1 MTAEPAKVLIVD
13 DHPLVREGLAS
24 RVGALPDFAVCGEAA
39 DIETALRLVETTEP
53 DLMIVDLALK
63 GGHGLDLIKRVK
75 RSASRTKMLVL
86 SVYDEALFAER
97 ALRAGAHGYVN
108 KQEAQQVVVA
118 ALRKLL
124 AGEHY
129 VSPQMTETLVGR
141 LIIGEAP
148 ASDVDRLSDRELQ
161 IFELIGR
168 GTATRDIAKQLRLS
182 IHTVETHRERIR
194 AKLNLDSG
202 TELTQ
207 RAVRWVIETG

>member
-1 MTAEPAKVLIVD
+1 MTGKPAKVLIVD

-24 RVGALPDFAVCGEAA
+24 RIGALADFAVCGETA
-39 DIETALRLVETTEP
+39 DIETALRSIEETEP

-75 RSASRTKMLVL
+75 RRGLRTKMLVL
-86 SVYDEALFAER
+86 SVYDDALFAER

-108 KQEAQQVVVA
+108 KQEAQHVVVA

-124 AGEHY
+124 TGEHY
-129 VSPQMTETLVGR
+129 VSPRMAERLVGR
-141 LIIGEAP
+141 LVEGEAP
-148 ASDVDRLSDRELQ
+148 ESGVDKLSDRELQ

-168 GTATRDIAKQLRLS
+168 GTATRAIAEQLTLS
-182 IHTVETHRERIR
+182 VHTVETHRERIR
-194 AKLNLDSG
+194 AKLKLDSG

-207 RAVRWVIETG
+207 RAVRWVIENG